1 MKHLNLLKSGSAWA
15 LGSKIA
21 LALCALAVNAAL
33 GRLLGPE
40 FIGQYFLFV
49 QLVILGTVLF
59 SVGLRSGILKLNGIA
74 VEKGDWKSVWQLVRR
89 VLVIL
94 SISSMLGFGLLLVTW
109 DRLSAIIFH
118 DHVDRS
124 LMLLAYVAII
134 FRLLQTFSSVFFR
147 SIHRPRIGVL
157 LLHLP
162 REVGLAVAFFAL
174 FLLWERVTIDVVVST
189 YAGTLAVAVALCVYM
204 VLKFRKG
211 NASNS
216 GTSGTSG
223 MIGYMSLIALT
234 APMYVSNIASEIA
247 RTSDLWIL
255 GALGEEIDVGLYG
268 AAKRL
273 TLMLAMML
281 NVINLIIPPMIAAL
295 YEKKDL
301 TQLERMVRSSATW
314 SMCLVVPVALV
325 FLMFGDEILKLVFGQ
340 GFEQGGTV
348 LRILVLGYGLGAI
361 VGSPGVILQMTG
373 HQKTMMNLTLMLA
386 LVGGCSQL
394 AVVSEYGMIGVAM
407 VSAGI
412 IVCQNSIMVYLVK
425 RHTGVW
431 TLPYARLSRAFVRT

>member
-15 LGSKIA
+15 LASKIA

-49 QLVILGTVLF
+49 QLVILGAVLF

-74 VEKGDWKSVWQLVRR
+74 VEKGDWKSVWQLVRQ

-94 SISSMLGFGLLLVTW
+94 SISSMLGFGLLFVTW

-118 DHVDRS
+118 DHVDSS
-124 LMLLAYVAII
+124 LMLLAYVAIV
-134 FRLLQTFSSVFFR
+134 FRMLQTFSSVFFR
-147 SIHRPRIGVL
+147 SVHRPRIGVL

-174 FLLWERVTIDVVVST
+174 FLLWNRVTIDVVVST

-204 VLKFRKG
+204 VLKFRKD
-211 NASNS
+211 NAPN
-216 GTSGTSG
+216 GGTSG
-223 MIGYMSLIALT
+223 MVGYMSLIALT

-281 NVINLIIPPMIAAL
+281 NVVNLIIPPMIAAL

-301 TQLERMVRSSATW
+301 TQLERVVRSSATW

-325 FLMFGDEILKLVFGQ
+325 FLIFGDEILKLVFGQ

-348 LRILVLGYGLGAI
+348 LRILVFGYGLAAI

-373 HQKTMMNLTLMLA
+373 HQKTMMSVTLMLA
-386 LVGGCSQL
+386 LVGACGHL
-394 AVVSEYGMIGVAM
+394 AVVSEYGMVGVAK

-412 IVCQNSIMVYLVK
+412 VICQNTIMVYLVK